1 MGGHYRLLPPIK
13 ERVHSSLQAA
23 TAAPPAY
30 YSRLAGLARV
40 PLRSSVVPDSRW
52 HRVQAHAFRSV
63 GQSRPISPALSRK
76 GTGLHFLSETH
87 ADMGFGKDQGGLV
100 QSPVLSCIHSFH
112 LRDQPHPL
120 SRGGL
125 PFPFALLLGH
135 GDGGRKSHAPSRS
148 RRLRAIDGNPVYLVV
163 KGAPHIT
170 TRGTLPRSANHGASR
185 FPRQEE

>member
-1 MGGHYRLLPPIK
+1 MGGHYRLPPSILTL
-13 ERVHSSLQAA
+13 VHSSFDSNRSTPCIQWQAGWPSA
-23 TAAPPAY
+23 GSVTLVGRARLTMASCSG
-30 YSRLAGLARV
+30 SRLSLG
-40 PLRSSVVPDSRW
+40 RSP
-52 HRVQAHAFRSV
+52 
-63 GQSRPISPALSRK
+63 RPISPTLSRK
-76 GTGLHFLSETH
+76 RTGLHLLSETH

-112 LRDQPHPL
+112 IRDQPHPL